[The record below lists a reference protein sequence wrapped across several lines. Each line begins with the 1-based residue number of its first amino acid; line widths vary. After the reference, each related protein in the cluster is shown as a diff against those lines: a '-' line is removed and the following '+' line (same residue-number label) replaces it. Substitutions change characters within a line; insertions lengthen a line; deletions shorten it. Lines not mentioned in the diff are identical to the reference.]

1 MAKPGTRERLIKSAE
16 KLMARNGISEVSVR
30 RITDDAGANIASV
43 NYHFGGKDELVQ
55 EVLTTRFDIL
65 DAQMIAGLEEFV
77 ARADRE
83 KREYTLGEVVCVYLS
98 VLVKLGVDRK
108 RNSLDPFILLIQRAS
123 FEREDALRTAQNL
136 QGQGVS
142 RLVGMVAQSA
152 RRRVTMDSNFDLML
166 SLMFSGAVAMMRVI
180 VSNGNVESAERS
192 CQAIEVYV
200 VNGVTAFIENVFP
213 PAGASGEAE

>member
-1 MAKPGTRERLIKSAE
+1 MAKPGTRDRLIKSAE

-65 DAQMIAGLEEFV
+65 DAQMIAGLEELV

-180 VSNGNVESAERS
+180 VTAEDAEHAERS
-192 CQAIEVYV
+192 RQAIEIYV

>member
-1 MAKPGTRERLIKSAE
+1 MAKPGTRDRLIKSAE

-65 DAQMIAGLEEFV
+65 DAQMIAGLEELV

-180 VSNGNVESAERS
+180 VTAEDAEHAERS
-192 CQAIEVYV
+192 RQAIEIYV

-213 PAGASGEAE
+213 PSQSSAQT